1 MSMVLTSLRP
11 IPVAR
16 PANAPHSPSPQTL
29 VREPQQVLRTATA
42 EQELI
47 STQHRAATATAKA
60 QHGGLYSRRQQTADA
75 ARHRRRI
82 SEGDS
87 SASDSSSTLH
97 QTHIDISLTMIAT
110 RTVYLPYTICD
121 IPTNPI
127 TKKPRN

>member
-11 IPVAR
+11 IPAAR
-16 PANAPHSPSPQTL
+16 PANTPHSPSPQTL
-29 VREPQQVLRTATA
+29 VREPRREPQQVLRTATA

-97 QTHIDISLTMIAT
+97 QTDIDT
-110 RTVYLPYTICD
+110 
-121 IPTNPI
+121 
-127 TKKPRN
+127 